1 MAKVKPNKAKNKRE
15 TVLCVTLINKGKMT
29 PLGYSTCRE
38 TPYGNPEITIKP
50 DKIALFTKK
59 EASDLSFRLN
69 GHYNNRSERSG
80 YLFTLCS
87 INVIEQLKQAEILVS
102 ILNKIAEEHGWN
114 IDEEGFGYDL
124 FGNVTAGS
132 DSTTDSLRDLWCEI
146 GGSPFWK
153 NR

>member
-1 MAKVKPNKAKNKRE
+1 MAKIKPNTAKIKRD
-15 TVLCVTLINKGKMT
+15 TVLRVTLINKYKLT
-29 PLGYSTCRE
+29 PLGYFTGKE
-38 TPYGNPEITIKP
+38 TPYGKPEITVSP
-50 DKIALFTKK
+50 DKIALFAKN
-59 EASDLSFRLN
+59 EACDLSFRLN

-80 YLFTLCS
+80 YLFTLHS
-87 INVIEQLKQAEILVS
+87 INVIEQLTQAEMLVS

-114 IDEEGFGYDL
+114 VDEEGFGYDL

-146 GGSPFWK
+146 GGSPFWE